1 MILWLVN
8 SRGEI
13 SLLTHFDP
21 ETLSRSSPSELKDTT
36 PKKVKNLDY
45 VPIFALFSSKQRTHR
60 TKLKIGLLKGKQ
72 TSCQLQENYLGVVKL
87 FLISPSRICLSA
99 WHIWLNGR
107 KWKSNNKVW
116 PIQQSSA
123 VFRLQMQDGQRISF
137 LFLTHNNFPQMV
149 QLLSSA
155 SRQDTRREISNK
167 ILSLAPASNLL

>member
-60 TKLKIGLLKGKQ
+60 TKSKIGLLKGKQ
-72 TSCQLQENYLGVVKL
+72 TSCQLQENNLG
-87 FLISPSRICLSA
+87 
-99 WHIWLNGR
+99 WGE
-107 KWKSNNKVW
+107 
-116 PIQQSSA
+116 A
-123 VFRLQMQDGQRISF
+123 VFDISIK
-137 LFLTHNNFPQMV
+137 N
-149 QLLSSA
+149 
-155 SRQDTRREISNK
+155 
-167 ILSLAPASNLL
+167 LSLSVTHLVAERK